1 MQRETKKKFDIIKI
15 IINLV
20 LLTFM
25 ILSITLKENTYY
37 AWYWIM
43 VSAMLV
49 YEVYYSY
56 KWIKVDEWNIDKHKS
71 KAIRY
76 SYDGLTTGTIIL
88 SGAIYLIV
96 MGFEA
101 FQRSIKTNIYIVV
114 IVYILFTISILCNY
128 LAINSANRDTKKLA
142 EKTFKYK
149 K

>member
-1 MQRETKKKFDIIKI
+1 
-15 IINLV
+15 
-20 LLTFM
+20 M

-49 YEVYYSY
+49 YEIYYSY

-88 SGAIYLIV
+88 SGVIYLIV

-101 FQRSIKTNIYIVV
+101 FQHSIKTNIYIVV

-128 LAINSANRDTKKLA
+128 LAINSANRDTKRLA

>member
-1 MQRETKKKFDIIKI
+1 MQRKTKKKFDIIKI
-15 IINLV
+15 IINIV
-20 LLTFM
+20 LLILM
-25 ILSITLKENTYY
+25 ILSITKKENVYY

-43 VSAMLV
+43 VSVMLV

-101 FQRSIKTNIYIVV
+101 FQNSIKTNIYIIV
-114 IVYILFTISILCNY
+114 IVYVLFTISILCNY
-128 LAINSANRDTKKLA
+128 LAINSANRDTKELA

>member
-1 MQRETKKKFDIIKI
+1 MQRKTKKKFDIIKI

-49 YEVYYSY
+49 YEIYYSY

-88 SGAIYLIV
+88 SGVIYLIV

-101 FQRSIKTNIYIVV
+101 FQHSIKTNIYIVV

-128 LAINSANRDTKKLA
+128 LAINSANRDTKRLA